1 MENNSLF
8 QTPLKHHSAPWRYL
22 SFVLKQHWA
31 NRREKKGEKF
41 TIKTFQIIVNTGT
54 QVVFKFHA
62 NEKFTIKIFTI
73 KVKIQLVLK
82 VSKSYLKEWLI

>member
-31 NRREKKGEKF
+31 NRREKKKGEKF
-41 TIKTFQIIVNTGT
+41 TMKTFQIIVNT

-62 NEKFTIKIFTI
+62 NEKFTIKIFII
-73 KVKIQLVLK
+73 KVKIQLVCK
-82 VSKSYLKEWLI
+82 VSKSYLKESLI

>member
-1 MENNSLF
+1 MEKNSLF
-8 QTPLKHHSAPWRYL
+8 QTPLKHHSAPWKYL

-41 TIKTFQIIVNTGT
+41 TIKTFQIIVNT
-54 QVVFKFHA
+54 QAVFKFHA

>member
-41 TIKTFQIIVNTGT
+41 TIKTFQIIVNT

-73 KVKIQLVLK
+73 KVKLIQLVLK

>member
-8 QTPLKHHSAPWRYL
+8 QTPLKHHSAPLRYL

-31 NRREKKGEKF
+31 NRREKKKGEKF
-41 TIKTFQIIVNTGT
+41 TMKTFQIIVNT

-62 NEKFTIKIFTI
+62 NEKFTIKIFII
-73 KVKIQLVLK
+73 KEKIQLVFK